1 MITDKQVDA
10 LREAI
15 NDYTGCILDP
25 NDLLDIAQAYEK
37 AAWLPISEIPD
48 DEMLMVLAKNAGG
61 MQMVWRAGMLHHQ
74 HPCKTPRHLDF
85 GATRFR
91 VIGKFDAP
99 ISGPLPKGSSD
110 E

>member
-37 AAWLPISEIPD
+37 AAWRPISEIPD
-48 DEMLMVLAKNAGG
+48 DEMLMVLAEGTRG
-61 MQMVWRAGMLHHQ
+61 FMVWRARMLYWQQ
-74 HPCKTPRHLDF
+74 HGKTPAHLQF

-99 ISGPLPKGSSD
+99 ISGPLPKGPSD